1 MRSSYAVALPNVL
14 KLEGGKVNHPKDPG
28 GRTNM
33 GVTQRVY
40 DGFRRNRN
48 LPVRSVYDIERHEVE
63 AIYRLQYW
71 DKIRGDELPAG
82 VDLVVFDGAVNS
94 GPLQSVKWLQAALG
108 GGVRI
113 DGVLGEASLAAVKA
127 HPDHDA
133 LVAAICAIRLRFLK
147 ALRTWS
153 TFGRGWTARVMHV
166 KDTGQALASGSV
178 GPAPVYF
185 LGGEAKGRVED
196 AKRVRGL
203 GLADATSGAGAGTG
217 IISQITDALAPAADA
232 VPAIGKVV
240 TVLTALG
247 AAALVAGLLYR
258 RWATARQAEIDADLL
273 ILPPSMPANDNMPS
287 DAESEA
293 A

>member
-1 MRSSYAVALPNVL
+1 MKSSYATALAGVL
-14 KLEGGKVNHPKDPG
+14 ALEGGKVNHPADPG

-40 DGFRRNRN
+40 DGYRRNN
-48 LPVRSVYDIERHEVE
+48 GKPTRSVYDIERFEVE

-71 DKIRGDELPAG
+71 VKVRGDDLPAG
-82 VDLVVFDGAVNS
+82 IDLVVFDGAVNS

-113 DGVLGEASLAAVKA
+113 DGVLGEASLAAVRA

-133 LVAAICAIRLRFLK
+133 LVAAICAIRMRFLK
-147 ALRTWS
+147 ALRTWP
-153 TFGRGWTARVMHV
+153 TFGRGWTSRVMHV
-166 KDTGQALASGSV
+166 KGSGQALATGSV
-178 GPAPVYF
+178 APAPAYF
-185 LGGEAKGRVED
+185 LGGEAKARVED
-196 AKRVRGL
+196 GKRVRGL
-203 GLADATSGAGAGTG
+203 ALADATSGAGAGTG
-217 IISQITDALAPAADA
+217 IISQITDALAPAAEA
-232 VPAIGKVV
+232 VPTIGKVV

-273 ILPPSMPANDNMPS
+273 IAPPSPPANDN
-287 DAESEA
+287 AALVQSEA

>member
-1 MRSSYAVALPNVL
+1 
-14 KLEGGKVNHPKDPG
+14 
-28 GRTNM
+28 M

-40 DGFRRNRN
+40 DGFRRNRG
-48 LPVRSVYDIERHEVE
+48 LPLRTVYDIERHEVE

-71 DKIRGDELPAG
+71 DKVRGDDLPAG

-108 GGVRI
+108 GNVRI

-147 ALRTWS
+147 ALKTWS
-153 TFGRGWTARVMHV
+153 TFGRGWAARVAHV

-178 GPAPVYF
+178 GPVPLYF
-185 LGGEAKGRVED
+185 AGGEAKGRIED
-196 AKRVRGL
+196 ARRVPGKA
-203 GLADATSGAGAGTG
+203 LADATAGAGGATG
-217 IISQITDALAPAADA
+217 ILSQLTETLSPAASA
-232 VPAIGKVV
+232 IPAIGQVV
-240 TVLTALG
+240 TVLTAIG
-247 AAALVAGLLYR
+247 AAAAAAGLLYR
-258 RWATARQAEIDADLL
+258 WYATRRQAEIDAALL
-273 ILPPSMPANDNMPS
+273 IAPSVPVNDNAS
-287 DAESEA
+287 ADVASEA